1 MQHNI
6 IPEDIAKRL
15 FKESNLPSIG
25 KAGIREINKL
35 ARDIEAESGVK
46 FIHMEIGNPGLPA
59 ALAPARADHQA
70 TEIVH
75 EGREKHQ
82 KHVDGLAPGV
92 ENDAHDDQYIIF
104 RVDRGAAEVQHHGQ
118 R

>member
-59 ALAPARADHQA
+59 AQA
-70 TEIVH
+70 GIDAQV
-75 EGREKHQ
+75 KALQ
-82 KHVDGLAPGV
+82 DGV
-92 ENDAHDDQYIIF
+92 
-104 RVDRGAAEVQHHGQ
+104 AA
-118 R
+118 